1 MKGSFLP
8 AVGPRE
14 RPPTARRG
22 FMATARNSGGH
33 EVPRRP
39 PTTPSASWPDAD
51 PRRAITEPRTA
62 QQVDDRGDPVSIS
75 LLSSFR
81 WFLEFADDKVV
92 EVPGFIP
99 GQKEGVRI
107 LHATEPAPT
116 AERRPR
122 PTVRAATDSRSVER
136 SRRGKKMDPYGAG
149 PARKWLERAKQR
161 LAAWALLAGDP
172 ERAQR
177 GRQSNGVRG

>member
-1 MKGSFLP
+1 
-8 AVGPRE
+8 
-14 RPPTARRG
+14 
-22 FMATARNSGGH
+22 MATARNSGGH

-39 PTTPSASWPDAD
+39 PTTPSASWPEAD

-99 GQKEGVRI
+99 GQKEGGP
-107 LHATEPAPT
+107 HPT
-116 AERRPR
+116 RHGTGPNGRAETQ
-122 PTVRAATDSRSVER
+122 TVRAATDSRSVER
-136 SRRGKKMDPYGAG
+136 SRRGKKMDPDV
-149 PARKWLERAKQR
+149 RA
-161 LAAWALLAGDP
+161 P
-172 ERAQR
+172 R
-177 GRQSNGVRG
+177 GS

>member
-14 RPPTARRG
+14 RPPTAWRG
-22 FMATARNSGGH
+22 FMATARNSDGH

-39 PTTPSASWPDAD
+39 PTTPSASWPDVD

-62 QQVDDRGDPVSIS
+62 QQVDDRGDPASIS

-99 GQKEGVRI
+99 GQKEGGP
-107 LHATEPAPT
+107 HPT
-116 AERRPR
+116 RHGTGPNGRAE
-122 PTVRAATDSRSVER
+122 TQTHGA
-136 SRRGKKMDPYGAG
+136 RGDG
-149 PARKWLERAKQR
+149 
-161 LAAWALLAGDP
+161 LAFC
-172 ERAQR
+172 
-177 GRQSNGVRG
+177 